1 MTKQEKFQKATVD
14 HKYALARIEELE
26 RELSDMRFRL
36 RDRNLQIAK
45 LNGTHVPRRPHS
57 NYEASRWEQG

>member
-26 RELSDMRFRL
+26 RELSDMRF
-36 RDRNLQIAK
+36 K
-45 LNGTHVPRRPHS
+45 LTSVRQELKYATGQEKRPQPYDHH
-57 NYEASRWEQG
+57 Y